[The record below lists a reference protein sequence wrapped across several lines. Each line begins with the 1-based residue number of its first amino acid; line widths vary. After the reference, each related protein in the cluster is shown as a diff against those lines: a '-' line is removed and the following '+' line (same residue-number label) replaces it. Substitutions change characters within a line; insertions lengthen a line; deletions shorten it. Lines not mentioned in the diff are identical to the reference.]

1 METLNKDSRTLERM
15 HDGVLGAQVDVF
27 AQQMHEQGYAK
38 ASIRY
43 ALQLVADFGRWLS
56 KHRIAVSQLTAE
68 HLACYLRHRFRGR
81 RLRSGD
87 ASIMRRLL
95 TLLVEQGVATE
106 SRPAEPTAAERLE
119 EEFRAYLEQERRLA
133 SATVII
139 YLGFARRF
147 LAENCREGEVRL
159 DLVQAAD
166 VVGFVQREATRLHH
180 AKRAKLMTTALRALL
195 QFARYRGLT
204 KVDLR
209 TSVPT
214 VANWSMASLPRALSA
229 DELQHLLSGCE
240 RESAV
245 GCRNWAI
252 CVSPRTVGCARSLAV
267 WSRIS
272 PSGAR
277 RPSLCLQRWAVIFWS
292 A

>member
-1 METLNKDSRTLERM
+1 
-15 HDGVLGAQVDVF
+15 
-27 AQQMHEQGYAK
+27 
-38 ASIRY
+38 
-43 ALQLVADFGRWLS
+43 
-56 KHRIAVSQLTAE
+56 
-68 HLACYLRHRFRGR
+68 
-81 RLRSGD
+81 
-87 ASIMRRLL
+87 MRRLL